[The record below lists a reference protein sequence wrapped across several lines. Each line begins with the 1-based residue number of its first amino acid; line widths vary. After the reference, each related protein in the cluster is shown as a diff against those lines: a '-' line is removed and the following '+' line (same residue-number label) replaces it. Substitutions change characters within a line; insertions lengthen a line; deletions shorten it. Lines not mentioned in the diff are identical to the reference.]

1 METAGASKSDRSEID
16 DDSQARTVGR
26 SGVAFG
32 ASSIHIE
39 MVPDSILL
47 EVFQHL
53 RFRDLCIAGSVCRR
67 WYRVSRDQSLRRVV
81 DLTSVPFTVSQAWSL
96 IRHQLN
102 SHVLELRVR
111 GSVQFFHTDHSRW
124 RTRSFTSKS
133 LAYLVERCPSLQVL
147 HLRDTFIAN
156 NTVSTK
162 VTVAELPPS
171 LTHLVLRGSFLHP
184 SEFFRPDPA
193 KALRRL
199 AFLDI
204 SYCTL
209 MTSGELNRFS
219 NWTSL
224 RALGLEGCHRVNDG
238 GMTNIAPVL
247 PFLQAIDL
255 EGTDVGDRGV
265 ELILT
270 HSPGLRF
277 LFLGHTG
284 FTGNAFIKLSAVQ
297 KLRGY
302 RFELT
307 RVCLRR
313 TTVNEAAVFA
323 LLQLA
328 PRLVW
333 FVGSGPH
340 LSAETT
346 AKVKEKLASCRFVK
360 FAPFEL
366 EQDRCC
372 RHFTKDVVRTMKF
385 DGSQSPA
392 TGCNRR

>member
-1 METAGASKSDRSEID
+1 METAGATKSSKSETDDASQTHSVSRSLV
-16 DDSQARTVGR
+16 TLG
-26 SGVAFG
+26 AFG
-32 ASSIHIE
+32 RHIE
-39 MVPDSILL
+39 QVPDSILL

-53 RFRDLCIAGSVCRR
+53 KFRDLCIAGSVCRR

-184 SEFFRPDPA
+184 SEFFRPDPS

-199 AFLDI
+199 AFLDV

-209 MTSGELNRFS
+209 VTSGELGRFA

-238 GMTNIAPVL
+238 GMTNVEPIL
-247 PFLQAIDL
+247 RFLQAIDL
-255 EGTDVGDRGV
+255 EGTDVGDKGV

-270 HSPGLRF
+270 RGPGLRF

-284 FTGNAFIKLSAVQ
+284 FTGIAFVKLAAER
-297 KLRGY
+297 KLRGH

-328 PRLVW
+328 PRLTW

-346 AKVKEKLASCRFVK
+346 TRVKERLPSCRFVK

-385 DGSQSPA
+385 EGS
-392 TGCNRR
+392 